1 MIAVRAAA
9 DPAHPEGGHAIILLQ
24 GVSAP
29 PPDPRFRILREG
41 WAKGTLGPEGWQV
54 SDALIAPDRVEP
66 SPQGVRLYLG
76 PHVVDWLEAGP
87 VQFRL
92 PSAGIE
98 APLFWPDVPPLHGG
112 SGHTIAVPPPAV
124 RPAPPPLASPPPLP
138 IDDPDATITMAPLRA
153 APPPPLSVP
162 QPVSAT
168 KRAVWPWILLA
179 VLLLASAGGG
189 TWWWFYCRERPA
201 PPAPEPTDPIEIAPE
216 PLRREPPPPALPQPN
231 PPPTLPPVRPQAEP
245 QAPASLDGLTVA
257 EVIERAA
264 SPAAIAEEASRR
276 YETGRYDDALLLW
289 EAAARAGNAS
299 ALTRLARLYDPV
311 GFAPGRPFRDPDP
324 RQAARLYRDAVAGG
338 DTAAAEPRARLR
350 QWLDDRAR
358 EGDFNAPLT
367 IRDFWP

>member
-24 GVSAP
+24 GVDTS

-54 SDALIAPDRVEP
+54 SDAMIAPDRVET

-76 PHVVDWLEAGP
+76 PQVVDWLEAGP

-92 PSAGIE
+92 PSVGIE

-124 RPAPPPLASPPPLP
+124 RPTPAAPPPPPLP
-138 IDDPDATITMAPLRA
+138 IDDPDATISVRPLRA
-153 APPPPLSVP
+153 EAPPPLSVP
-162 QPVSAT
+162 QPVPAGQG
-168 KRAVWPWILLA
+168 RAVWPWILLA
-179 VLLLASAGGG
+179 LLLLAAAAAGGG
-189 TWWWFYCRERPA
+189 WWWFYGREQAA
-201 PPAPEPTDPIEIAPE
+201 PPTPEPTDPVEIAPE
-216 PLRREPPPPALPQPN
+216 PLRREPVTPA
-231 PPPTLPPVRPQAEP
+231 LPPVRPQAEP
-245 QAPASLDGLTVA
+245 QAPAGLDGLSVA
-257 EVIERAA
+257 EVIERAP
-264 SPAAIAEEASRR
+264 SPTAITEEAARR
-276 YETGRYDDALLLW
+276 YDAGRYDDALLLW
-289 EAAARAGNAS
+289 EAAARAGNAP

-311 GFAPGRPFRDPDP
+311 GFEPNRPFRDPDP
-324 RQAARLYRDAVAGG
+324 RQAARLYRDAVTGG

-350 QWLDDRAR
+350 EWLDGRAR